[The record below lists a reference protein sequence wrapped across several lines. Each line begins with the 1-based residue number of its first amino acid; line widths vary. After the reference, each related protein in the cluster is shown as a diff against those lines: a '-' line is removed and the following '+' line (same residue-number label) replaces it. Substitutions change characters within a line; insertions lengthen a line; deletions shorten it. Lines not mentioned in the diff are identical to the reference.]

1 MTRDLSGGTR
11 QKLNLAL
18 ALLTD
23 PTVLLLDE
31 PYQGFD
37 RGTYVNFWDHCETW
51 RRAGK
56 SVVVVTHMLAELER
70 VDRVIELPVPIRR
83 ARITGPG
90 DGNDVMKSLRRVLI
104 MAEMHGRDLTRRHI
118 ALGLLVALPLS
129 FYLSSSRHSSQALSA
144 GGIGMAFAVSGAT
157 LFSVLS
163 SQNVDQRLVLGGY
176 RPIELLLGRL
186 LFLGPLG
193 LVIAA
198 GFSALMSLLS
208 QPQQPWVLVLGVAL
222 VALQSVP
229 FGLAVG
235 SALSRELE
243 GTLVLIGVVGMQLA
257 VGPDAVVAKV
267 LPFYG
272 PRRLIETASHHH
284 GAIVGPV
291 IQTAIYGAALLLVA
305 RLFMNR
311 RIAIQRHPVTASPP
325 VDPVD

>member
-1 MTRDLSGGTR
+1 
-11 QKLNLAL
+11 
-18 ALLTD
+18 
-23 PTVLLLDE
+23 
-31 PYQGFD
+31 
-37 RGTYVNFWDHCETW
+37 
-51 RRAGK
+51 
-56 SVVVVTHMLAELER
+56 
-70 VDRVIELPVPIRR
+70 
-83 ARITGPG
+83 
-90 DGNDVMKSLRRVLI
+90 MKSLRRVLI

-129 FYLSSSRHSSQALSA
+129 FYLSSDRHSSESVSA

-163 SQNVDQRLVLGGY
+163 SQNVDQRLILGGY

-198 GFSALMSLLS
+198 GFSGLMSVLS
-208 QPQQPWVLVLGVAL
+208 RPQQPWVLVLGIVL

-257 VGPDAVVAKV
+257 VGVDATVAKV

-272 PRRLIETASHHH
+272 PRRLIETASHHQ

-311 RIAIQRHPVTASPP
+311 RIAIQRRPVTASSLA
-325 VDPVD
+325 DPID

>member
-1 MTRDLSGGTR
+1 
-11 QKLNLAL
+11 
-18 ALLTD
+18 
-23 PTVLLLDE
+23 
-31 PYQGFD
+31 
-37 RGTYVNFWDHCETW
+37 
-51 RRAGK
+51 
-56 SVVVVTHMLAELER
+56 
-70 VDRVIELPVPIRR
+70 
-83 ARITGPG
+83 
-90 DGNDVMKSLRRVLI
+90 MKPLQRVLI
-104 MAEMHGRDLTRRHI
+104 MAEMHGRDLTRRHV

-129 FYLSSSRHSSQALSA
+129 FYLASTRDSSQALSA

-176 RPIELLLGRL
+176 RPVELLIGRL

-198 GFSALMSLLS
+198 GFSGLMSVLS
-208 QPQQPWVLVLGVAL
+208 HPQRPWVLVLGVAL

-257 VGPDAVVAKV
+257 VGADATIAKA

-272 PRRLIETASHHH
+272 PRRLIDASIHHQ
-284 GAIVGPV
+284 GAILGPV
-291 IQTAIYGAALLLVA
+291 VQTAAYGLVLLLVA

-311 RIAIQRHPVTASPP
+311 RIGIQRHPVTAPP
-325 VDPVD
+325 PADPPLTADR